1 MIMTIRSL
9 SVDLLVHVFM
19 YSKLAEANIV
29 TAIQFYFIIW
39 DLRIHEKCRWFT
51 RK

>member
-9 SVDLLVHVFM
+9 SVDLLVFM